1 MSGNGQQKFTRW
13 ATKKTHGQPKVENWL
28 PKGQI
33 GKKVSVEHCIW
44 HSSDFGAV
52 TEECHMALLGGKGL
66 IQSIALTSNSVF
78 FLTLTIFFLVFRDS
92 QNENSQLK
100 YAQRELLD
108 KLEAQQKEFDTK
120 QSVSSA
126 QSK

>member
-1 MSGNGQQKFTRW
+1 
-13 ATKKTHGQPKVENWL
+13 
-28 PKGQI
+28 
-33 GKKVSVEHCIW
+33 
-44 HSSDFGAV
+44 
-52 TEECHMALLGGKGL
+52 MALLGGKGL

>member
-1 MSGNGQQKFTRW
+1 
-13 ATKKTHGQPKVENWL
+13 
-28 PKGQI
+28 
-33 GKKVSVEHCIW
+33 
-44 HSSDFGAV
+44 
-52 TEECHMALLGGKGL
+52 MALLGGKGL
-66 IQSIALTSNSVF
+66 IQSIALSSNSVF